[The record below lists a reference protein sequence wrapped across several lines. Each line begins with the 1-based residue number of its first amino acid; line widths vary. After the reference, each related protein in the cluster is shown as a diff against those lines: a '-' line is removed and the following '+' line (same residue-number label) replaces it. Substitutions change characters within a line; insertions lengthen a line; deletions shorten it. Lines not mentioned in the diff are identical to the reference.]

1 MSDLSNLGLKIS
13 ALYRCGIFEDGHTHL
28 STYIDIL
35 IEALKNNKINE
46 IIHLNHDA
54 DFTNYLT
61 NINEAFNRSDFIR
74 IADIIEYEIQYK
86 QSTSN

>member
-35 IEALKNNKINE
+35 IESLKNNKINE
-46 IIHLNHDA
+46 IIHLTHDA

-74 IADIIEYEIQYK
+74 IADIIEFEIQYK